1 MASNI
6 KYPENNA
13 LYFTEG
19 SRLGLLT
26 KVDSDGDARTSS
38 RKKWKAISEA
48 VTDGL
53 LIHYYAEP
61 NSVASINS
69 SMDLD
74 NTLQR
79 AVVDY
84 VKKCLYMDRAGT
96 ATDTGVVQS
105 ATLLSTSH
113 QKNFEDAIKRY
124 GAKKRD
130 KTGGTRAIKV
140 PDLT

>member
-130 KTGGTRAIKV
+130 KTGGTREIKV